1 MKVRYTRHAL
11 VNSMPDEKITKEEV
25 QQVIRKAELR
35 TKISSKK
42 FRFAYKDLEV
52 VCVKIRDYWLV
63 VTCYRI
69 R

>member
-1 MKVRYTRHAL
+1 
-11 VNSMPDEKITKEEV
+11 MPDEKITKEEV